1 MPSHSLI
8 QSQFSSVNYNYT
20 RFNPKLLN
28 DSAVA
33 VNASIALNAQDVSP
47 FVIASLRAWNATGT
61 EDPNDPASTPTPI
74 PNGRRGTPNNG
85 LAMTVLYV
93 ITGSVSALFLIVILT
108 GVSTFMRIWPFP
120 THTRFQAVR
129 AFRRPDLYG
138 PRPYDPNND
147 GPGGEGQTRAL
158 GIARAVLDTF
168 PVIKWKR
175 NNSNTPQS
183 PRSDTESKTPQGY
196 DGANSASRSLEG
208 ARWREGA
215 GSKPSHRPLSGDG
228 ATITG
233 SVRPGSTRRSRR
245 SSVVDPA
252 SIGRETCPICIVDF
266 EEGDDVRVLPC
277 PGQHRFHKECVDPWL
292 LELSTSCP
300 ICREGVFHNSVIR
313 PFAHSDLDFQA
324 LENMAMAQ
332 DEDQALPLPDTEVV
346 ETATYPPQQQ
356 PTASWSAKYMHFVHR
371 KRRSGGHRPRSA
383 TAGPS

>member
-20 RFNPKLLN
+20 RFDPKLLN
-28 DSAVA
+28 DSAAA
-33 VNASIALNAQDVSP
+33 VNASIALNAHDVSP

-74 PNGRRGTPNNG
+74 PSDRKGTANNG

-93 ITGSVSALFLIVILT
+93 ITGFVSALFLIVILT

-129 AFRRPDLYG
+129 AFRHPDLYG
-138 PRPYDPNND
+138 PRPHNPNNN
-147 GPGGEGQTRAL
+147 GPDGEGQTRAL

-168 PVIKWKR
+168 PVIKWGR

-183 PRSDTESKTPQGY
+183 PTEPKTPQGY
-196 DGANSASRSLEG
+196 DGANRASRSLEG
-208 ARWREGA
+208 AQCRESA
-215 GSKPSHRPLSGDG
+215 GSKPFHRPLSGDG

-245 SSVVDPA
+245 SSVVDPT
-252 SIGRETCPICIVDF
+252 SIGQETCPICIVDF

-277 PGQHRFHKECVDPWL
+277 LGEHRFHKECVDLWL

-300 ICREGVFHNSVIR
+300 ICRKGVFHNSVFR
-313 PFAHSDLDFQA
+313 PFTHSDSDLDFQA
-324 LENMAMAQ
+324 LENIAMAQ
-332 DEDQALPLPDTEVV
+332 GEDQALPLPDAEIA
-346 ETATYPPQQQ
+346 ETATYPPHQQ

-371 KRRSGGHRPRSA
+371 KRRSDGHRPPSE
-383 TAGPS
+383 TAGPSQ